1 MLSNVDPR
9 LVEVTTATV
18 VSFAVA
24 TVTAPFI
31 FRLLLKKNSRQNVS
45 EHVPEHAQKQG
56 TPTMGGLIVVLGVLV
71 AMLAVMK
78 GQDWFRVVAFIW
90 FAFIGFLDDF
100 VLPRSGKGKRGL
112 GWMPKLALQFAPFVA
127 LAVFTPGMQLWQ
139 VAIVAFVVLF
149 FANAYNF
156 ADGMD
161 GLAGGVGLQLA
172 LGLAAFC
179 WIGGT
184 QASSGSGAA
193 LVALAVALVPF
204 LFYNA
209 PPARVFMGDVGA
221 LPIGALLGLG
231 FIDATMVAA
240 DSRLSLDFQ
249 LILLCLP
256 LLVIL
261 IIEIV
266 PGPLQIASAKL
277 RKGKRLFPFKTPVH
291 HGFQAAGWPET
302 RVVVLFQLVQF
313 VGVATTL
320 LLTLWS
326 VTKWQP

>member
-1 MLSNVDPR
+1 MLTTVDPR
-9 LVEVTTATV
+9 LVEITQAGL
-18 VSFAVA
+18 VSFGVA
-24 TVTAPFI
+24 TVAAPFI
-31 FRLLLKKNSRQNVS
+31 FRMLLKKNSRQIVS

-56 TPTMGGLIVVLGVLV
+56 TPTMGGLIVVLGVLA
-71 AMLAVMK
+71 AMLAGMT
-78 GQDWFRVVAFIW
+78 GSDWFRVVAFVW

-100 VLPRSGKGKRGL
+100 VLPRAGKGKRGL
-112 GWMPKLALQFAPFVA
+112 GWIPKLALQFAPFLA
-127 LAVFTPGMQLWQ
+127 LGLFTPGMQWWQ

-161 GLAGGVGLQLA
+161 GLAGGVGVQLA
-172 LGLAAFC
+172 LGLTALC
-179 WIGGT
+179 WVGG
-184 QASSGSGAA
+184 QAHSGAA
-193 LVALAVALVPF
+193 LVALAVAFVPF
-204 LFYNA
+204 LYYNA

-231 FIDATMVAA
+231 FIDATMVAS
-240 DSRLSLDFQ
+240 DSRLRPDLQ
-249 LILLCLP
+249 LVLLCLP

-261 IIEIV
+261 IVEIV

-313 VGVATTL
+313 VGLAATL
-320 LLTLWS
+320 LLVLWS
-326 VTKWQP
+326 AIKWPT